1 MLRGLLAIHSR
12 AADGRRTRCP
22 ARANRGTS
30 VGVHGRISVTQVH
43 TELAPTAAPTR
54 SPAKRTL
61 HHIVRTGVVTVTGI
75 IGFACV
81 AWWAIAALA
90 GLSLI
95 VVTTGS
101 MSPTI
106 PTGAV
111 VVARS
116 VPASEIQTGQ
126 VVTVPRTGSVLPV
139 THRVVAVDDV
149 PADREA
155 RSLTLR
161 GDANAT
167 PDRAPYVVRDAQ
179 LTIASAPAVGSVLQA
194 LDSRPLHGLLVVVV
208 GAVIIWTFW
217 PPRRKPGA
225 A

>member
-1 MLRGLLAIHSR
+1 M
-12 AADGRRTRCP
+12 
-22 ARANRGTS
+22 
-30 VGVHGRISVTQVH
+30 
-43 TELAPTAAPTR
+43 
-54 SPAKRTL
+54 
-61 HHIVRTGVVTVTGI
+61 VTVSGI
-75 IGFACV
+75 IGLICI
-81 AWWAIAALA
+81 AWWAVATIA

-116 VPASEIQTGQ
+116 VAASEIQTGQ
-126 VVTVPRTGSVLPV
+126 VVTVPRPGSVLPV
-139 THRVVAVDDV
+139 THRVIAVGDV
-149 PADREA
+149 PSDREA

-194 LDSRPLHGLLVVVV
+194 LDSHLLRGLLVAMV
-208 GAVIIWTFW
+208 GVVIIWAFW
-217 PPRRKPGA
+217 PPRRGPDVA
-225 A
+225 